1 VTRFYIGDNMLPQ
14 KRENGKSWIAGK
26 RARKTGAEGATASEL
41 GLPDC
46 LTVALPSRAQKQ
58 NVFTLKDKTRDSPP
72 NQHTQLSVAPHGMG
86 AKNSPPS
93 FAALPAFRSSVWTT
107 NIETFA
113 AAVCTFWSLQLSGW
127 CCSGLVRGGWDV
139 GDSAVGW
146 LMGRWALG
154 GGVVVQVVLG
164 KLLSLSSSS
173 WHCIDRRLV

>member
-1 VTRFYIGDNMLPQ
+1 MTRFYIGDNMLPQ

-26 RARKTGAEGATASEL
+26 RESGQGKQEL
-41 GLPDC
+41 KEQKHPNWDC

-113 AAVCTFWSLQLSGW
+113 AAVCTFWSLQLCSSVGGGW
-127 CCSGLVRGGWDV
+127 CCSGLVRGGMWVSLQWV
-139 GDSAVGW
+139 G
-146 LMGRWALG
+146 
-154 GGVVVQVVLG
+154 
-164 KLLSLSSSS
+164 
-173 WHCIDRRLV
+173 

>member
-1 VTRFYIGDNMLPQ
+1 MTRFYIGDNMLPQ

-113 AAVCTFWSLQLSGW
+113 AAVCTFWSLQLCSSVGGGW
-127 CCSGLVRGGWDV
+127 CCSGLVSGGMWVSLQWV
-139 GDSAVGW
+139 G
-146 LMGRWALG
+146 
-154 GGVVVQVVLG
+154 
-164 KLLSLSSSS
+164 
-173 WHCIDRRLV
+173 